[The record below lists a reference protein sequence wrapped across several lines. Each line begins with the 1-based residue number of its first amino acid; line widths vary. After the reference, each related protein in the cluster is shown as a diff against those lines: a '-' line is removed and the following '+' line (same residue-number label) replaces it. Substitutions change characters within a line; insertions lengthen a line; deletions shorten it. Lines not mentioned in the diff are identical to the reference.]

1 MLNWLWKRSKSI
13 DQVAREL
20 DGVAGGRRVAG
31 QVVTQETALQVTAVM
46 ACVEAIATACAMPP
60 MHVMRW
66 VGDGQKKKATDH
78 PAYRLLHRRP
88 NEWQTSYEFRQTIT
102 AHAALTGNGFAL
114 PVRVNGKLVEL
125 IPVLPGS
132 VTIERQDRYNV
143 IYAVRDEYGVVG
155 RFRPHE
161 IFHLRN
167 LSWDRIKGLEPVA
180 MARKAIGL
188 AMASE
193 DNMAKLHGN
202 GSKVSGFLS
211 TENKLDPET
220 IAKLK
225 DNWTDKTTGANAF
238 KTPVLD
244 NGFKYNQ
251 LSMSAVDAQAIET
264 RRMQVE
270 EICRAFGVFP
280 QIIMHSDKALGF
292 ANAEAFFSAHNR
304 ITAGKWQENWCQ
316 KADEFI
322 LDGDGPLFVEFD
334 NRNMNAA
341 SLKDRGEY
349 YGKALGT
356 GGGVPFM
363 TVNEVRADNGLPP
376 IDGGDVLREP
386 ASSTMAPS
394 GETGGDGDAEK

>member
-1 MLNWLWKRSKSI
+1 MLKWLMKRSKSI

-20 DGVAGGRRVAG
+20 DGVGGVRVAG
-31 QVVTQETALQVTAVM
+31 QVVTQETALHVTTVF
-46 ACVEAIATACAMPP
+46 ACVDAIATACAMPP
-60 MHVMRW
+60 LHVMERLN
-66 VGDGQKKKATDH
+66 GDQKRKAIDH
-78 PAYRLLHRRP
+78 PAYRVLFRRP
-88 NEWQTSYEFRQTIT
+88 NEWQTSFEFRQTIT
-102 AHAALTGNGFAL
+102 AHAALTGNGYAI
-114 PVRVNGKLVEL
+114 PVVVDGKLSEL
-125 IPVLPGS
+125 IPVMPGN
-132 VTIERQDRYNV
+132 VTIDRADRYTYV
-143 IYAVRDEYGVVG
+143 YTIRDDHGLVG
-155 RFRPHE
+155 QFSPDA

-167 LSWDRIKGLEPVA
+167 FSWHRIKGLEPVTL
-180 MARKAIGL
+180 ARKAIGL

-211 TENKLDPET
+211 TENKLDQET
-220 IAKLK
+220 ITKLK
-225 DNWTDKTTGANAF
+225 ENWTEKTTGANSY

-244 NGFKYNQ
+244 NGFKYEK
-251 LSMSAVDAQAIET
+251 LSLSAVDSQAAET
-264 RRMQVE
+264 RTMQVE

-280 QIIMHSDKALGF
+280 QMVFHSAKALGF

-316 KADEFI
+316 KVDEFI
-322 LDGDGPLFVEFD
+322 LDGAGPLFVEFD
-334 NRNMNAA
+334 NRSMNAA

-376 IDGGDVLREP
+376 VEGGDVLREP
-386 ASSTMAPS
+386 ANSTMAPD
-394 GETGGDGDAEK
+394 GETGGEDDAEK